1 MTLQL
6 LAGIGIGMAIVIA
19 ILRIDTRRPALP
31 GLQLVAGLAL
41 YFTLFPPA
49 VEHEAESLLVATAGT
64 TAAQLSAHASGA
76 KSLALPEAPTLADV
90 ERVPDLATALRRV
103 PPNTRLRVLGDGL
116 VSRDIEAARGRALDF
131 DPKRLPRGFIELTAP
146 SQVTVG
152 ARWSVAGAVNGISDA
167 SVELL
172 DPSGVVVM
180 RGKTDAQGRFSL
192 GSSAPTPGRMRYAL
206 RVRDAQARS
215 VESLNL
221 DVQAVAGSKPRV
233 LLLAGGPGP
242 ELKYLRRW
250 ATDAGVQLRT
260 QVSLGGGLRLGDA
273 PVAFNAATLQGFDLL
288 VLDER
293 AWRDLGETRRAALR
307 DAVANGLGVLLRI
320 TGPLSGSDI
329 GQLRNFGFEVKY
341 DNKPTTVT
349 LVGAGQNL
357 PSLVRQPLQVASAD
371 AQALL
376 ADASGKPLAAWR
388 NLGRGR
394 MGLWWLGDSFRL
406 VLSGHADRH
415 GRAWGEAFTTLARAN
430 AAAAPTLLGEDPR
443 IEQRLVLCGL
453 RDGATAIDPNGEAT
467 RLVIDAAN
475 ASKDCAAYWPSTPGW
490 HRVRSGDATM
500 DWVVRDAD
508 EAPGLRARQLRDQT
522 LALVATDA
530 AAAARSTI
538 ELPGPRWPWF
548 LAWLL
553 ASGLGWWLERR
564 ALRRNRAEDA
574 IA

>member
-1 MTLQL
+1 MTGQW
-6 LAGIGIGMAIVIA
+6 LAGIGIALAVVLA
-19 ILRIDTRRPALP
+19 VLRIGRRRPALL
-31 GLQLVAGLAL
+31 GLQVVAGLAL

-49 VEHEAESLLVATAGT
+49 VEHEAESLLVATAGA
-64 TAAQLSAHASGA
+64 TAAQLSAHGRAA
-76 KSLALPEAPTLADV
+76 KLLALPEAPMLPDV
-90 ERVPDLATALRRV
+90 KRIPDLATALRRL

-116 VSRDIEAARGRALDF
+116 VPRDIEAARGRALAF
-131 DPKRLPRGFIELTAP
+131 DPKPLPRGFIELTAP

-152 ARWSVAGAVNGISDA
+152 TRWSVSGAINGISDA

-180 RGKTDAQGRFSL
+180 RGKTDAQGRFTL
-192 GSSAPTPGRMRYAL
+192 GGNAPTPGRMRYVL
-206 RVRDAQARS
+206 RVRDAKAKA
-215 VESLNL
+215 VESMNL
-221 DVQAVAGSKPRV
+221 DLQAVAGSKPRV
-233 LLLAGGPGP
+233 LVLAGGPGP

-273 PVAFNAATLQGFDLL
+273 PIAFNAATLQGFDLL

-293 AWRDLGETRRAALR
+293 AWRELGDARRGTLR

-320 TGPLSGSDI
+320 TGPLSAREM
-329 GQLRNFGFEVKY
+329 GQLRNFGFDLKS
-341 DNKPTTVT
+341 DNAPTMVT
-349 LVGAGQNL
+349 LAGPDENV
-357 PSLVRQPLQVASAD
+357 PSLVRQPLRVASGD
-371 AQALL
+371 AQVLL
-376 ADASGKPLAAWR
+376 GDASGKPLAAWR

-415 GRAWGEAFTTLARAN
+415 GRVWSETFTTLARAN
-430 AAAAPTLLGEDPR
+430 AAPAPTLVGEDPR

-453 RDGATAIDPNGEAT
+453 RDGATVIDSRGEQT
-467 RLVIDAAN
+467 RLVIDAAS
-475 ASKDCAAYWPSTPGW
+475 ARKDCAAYWPATSGW

-500 DWVVRDAD
+500 DWVVRDVD
-508 EAPGLRARQLRDQT
+508 EAPGLLARRLRDQT

-530 AAAARSTI
+530 AATARSTI